1 MLAEIQALVSS
12 GTSERPRRTTSGVDN
27 ARTSMIVAV
36 LQQRGGAK
44 VDGRDV
50 FVSTVG
56 GARVTEPAGD
66 LAIAL
71 SMASAWKQVAVPTD
85 VVAIGEIGLAGE
97 LRRVRDLPRR
107 LAEAARLGFSFAIVP
122 AEHPSGPR
130 SRTIEGMQVFEATD
144 LLNALRVLD
153 LAGPPNRHRV
163 AVPNDPFDLG

>member
-12 GTSERPRRTTSGVDN
+12 ATSDRPRRTTAGVDN

-36 LQQRGGAK
+36 LQQRGGVK

-71 SMASAWKQVAVPTD
+71 SIASGESLVASTARSGWWVCR
-85 VVAIGEIGLAGE
+85 VVRIDATCSG
-97 LRRVRDLPRR
+97 VLP
-107 LAEAARLGFSFAIVP
+107 AP
-122 AEHPSGPR
+122 
-130 SRTIEGMQVFEATD
+130 
-144 LLNALRVLD
+144 
-153 LAGPPNRHRV
+153 
-163 AVPNDPFDLG
+163 